1 MPDFP
6 TVHCTKFPRCP
17 SLLPC
22 RKFPR
27 YFPGTPS
34 LSSRNVPRGFAGHF
48 PPIGFWES
56 PPLLPSLFCSRKF
69 PLHAPTKCHLLTKHF
84 PPLLSK
90 NFTNFPKI
98 FCLFC
103 FCFQKDI
110 FYFYFFK
117 EMSLLLPSTFSAL
130 LPRRHPMWFS
140 ISSRN
145 SHCVFEEMPLLA
157 PPLLS
162 RHTTHC
168 FLQNSC

>member
-6 TVHCTKFPRCP
+6 TVHCTKFPPCP

-69 PLHAPTKCHLLTKHF
+69 PLHAPKKCHFLSIF
-84 PPLLSK
+84 PLR
-90 NFTNFPKI
+90 FPRILPI
-98 FCLFC
+98 FQRFFVC
-103 FCFQKDI
+103 FVFVFRKTFFI
-110 FYFYFFK
+110 FIFLK
-117 EMSLLLPSTFSAL
+117 KC
-130 LPRRHPMWFS
+130 
-140 ISSRN
+140 
-145 SHCVFEEMPLLA
+145 HC
-157 PPLLS
+157 
-162 RHTTHC
+162 C
-168 FLQNSC
+168 FLALFPLCFPGDTPCGFLYPPGIPIVFLRKCPC